1 MPNDHSR
8 YRSLITGALVG
19 TLTALILSS
28 SVLAP
33 MIATW
38 QGDFDKVLV
47 YQKGLLIVTVPI
59 GAMIG
64 ATVAVLA
71 ARRDG

>member
-1 MPNDHSR
+1 
-8 YRSLITGALVG
+8 
-19 TLTALILSS
+19 LTALILSS